1 MLFLMKCAAAGS
13 YTCRGFTVLFLLKC
27 AAAESYTESYTCR
40 GFTVLFL
47 LKCAAAEGFVVFC
60 TDCSLWSPLSGGQPL
75 LTDAGLFKMPA
86 AK

>member
-1 MLFLMKCAAAGS
+1 MQQLRVTQRVKPVE
-13 YTCRGFTVLFLLKC
+13 VLQCCFLLKC

-40 GFTVLFL
+40 GFTMLFL

-60 TDCSLWSPLSGGQPL
+60 TDCSLWSPLSAGQPL

>member
-1 MLFLMKCAAAGS
+1 MQQLRV
-13 YTCRGFTVLFLLKC
+13 TQRVTPV
-27 AAAESYTESYTCR
+27 EV
-40 GFTVLFL
+40 FTVLFL

-60 TDCSLWSPLSGGQPL
+60 TDCSLWSPLSAGQPL